1 MGGVGEIPA
10 ELLLKRQ
17 LAAGGWSFFGS
28 RQSSVEATL
37 LAILALGL
45 DAEDA
50 RISAIAD
57 LLASQRPD
65 GGWPAFLGDSEGSWA
80 TALALCTLNTT
91 GDFAGA
97 REKALR
103 WLDAERGQEG
113 HWFWRWKFKTVDRNV
128 RFDPH
133 KYVWPWT

>member
-1 MGGVGEIPA
+1 MHTVGDILA

-17 LAAGGWSFFGS
+17 LLSGGWSFLGA
-28 RQSSVEATL
+28 RQSSVEATS
-37 LAILALGL
+37 LAVLSLGL

-50 RISAIAD
+50 RRSGIAHLLSAQSAD
-57 LLASQRPD
+57 GS
-65 GGWPAFLGDSEGSWA
+65 WPAFLGDSEASWA

-91 GDFAGA
+91 GDLAVA

-113 HWFWRWKFKTVDRNV
+113 DWFWRWKFKTADRNV
-128 RFDPH
+128 QFDPD
-133 KYVWPWT
+133 KYG